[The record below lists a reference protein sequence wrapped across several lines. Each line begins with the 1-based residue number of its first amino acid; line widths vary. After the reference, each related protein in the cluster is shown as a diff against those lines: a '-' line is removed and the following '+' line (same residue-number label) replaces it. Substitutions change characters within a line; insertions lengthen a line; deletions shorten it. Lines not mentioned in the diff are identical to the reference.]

1 MSDLESIHVLVVDDN
16 AHMRAIIVAILRGI
30 GISRIKEAAD
40 GADALEAMRTV
51 TPDLVFLDLNM
62 AQIDGLEFTKMIRTA
77 EDSPSPY
84 VPIIMVT
91 GHSDISKIIA
101 ARDVGVNEIL
111 TKPISAHSLLERIN
125 AVINN
130 PRPFVTTPNYTGP
143 CRRRANRKTY
153 NGPLR
158 RKTD

>member
-51 TPDLVFLDLNM
+51 IPDLVFLDLNM

-77 EDSPSPY
+77 EDSPHP
-84 VPIIMVT
+84 MC
-91 GHSDISKIIA
+91 
-101 ARDVGVNEIL
+101 L
-111 TKPISAHSLLERIN
+111 
-125 AVINN
+125 
-130 PRPFVTTPNYTGP
+130 
-143 CRRRANRKTY
+143 
-153 NGPLR
+153 
-158 RKTD
+158 